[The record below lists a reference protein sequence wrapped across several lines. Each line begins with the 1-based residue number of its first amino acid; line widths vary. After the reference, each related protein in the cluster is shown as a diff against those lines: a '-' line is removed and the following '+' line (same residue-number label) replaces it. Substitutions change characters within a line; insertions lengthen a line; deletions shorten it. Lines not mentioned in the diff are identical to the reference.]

1 MYTGHGS
8 DPMPSDKLMKLFIIQ
23 SISAFVA
30 NDYETGVHFLKEIKQ
45 AYAEHMG
52 SLNPTLKKLAKEIIQ
67 SVDLFN
73 PDGSGFV
80 GASMSNEGPTPSSTG
95 GDPTMPSFGE
105 NAEDASPSSDISNQ
119 QQSSQGSEQPKSVA
133 SELQELLKRRKERR
147 RK

>member
-1 MYTGHGS
+1 MYSGYGS

-52 SLNPTLKKLAKEIIQ
+52 KLNPTLKQLAKEIIQ

-73 PDGSGFV
+73 PSGGGFV
-80 GASMSNEGPTPSSTG
+80 GASMSNAGPDQPSTAG
-95 GDPTMPSFGE
+95 GDPAMPSFE
-105 NAEDASPSSDISNQ
+105 DSETAEANDRSQEQPQ
-119 QQSSQGSEQPKSVA
+119 QQPKSVA
-133 SELQELLKRRKERR
+133 SELQDLLKRRKERR